1 MDSEYKKFFGGNMD
15 KIKFPYRS
23 DGHLAFLHVVQ
34 ESGAWAKHGLDV
46 DYDYFISADDSHKL
60 VATGEVEFVSGN
72 HLSPY
77 AARLKGD
84 PWVYVGQTL
93 NLNYH
98 RLAVLADSGIDK
110 ISDLKGKVVA
120 HKGQHPGL
128 NNWLFLKENGLDVD
142 RGDVV
147 MKRSRIEGK
156 PSWEGVKVGEFD
168 GALITPPED
177 IFAKRAGLKVIEIP
191 FQPMIWFTTLS
202 TSNTFAQKH
211 PDIVERVLKG
221 IIEGTHFFKTQK
233 AKTIAILEKKY
244 SSEGWDREVV
254 EHVYKELAAILEKK
268 PYPSLPAIRNVFEL
282 AKRQAPESAKINPM
296 ALWDMHYL
304 RQIDDSGFIDRL
316 YA

>member
-1 MDSEYKKFFGGNMD
+1 MD

-23 DGHLAFLHVVQ
+23 DGHLALLHVVND
-34 ESGAWAKHGLDV
+34 SGSWERHGLQV
-46 DYDYFISADDSHKL
+46 DYDFFISAEDAHRG
-60 VATGEVEFVSGN
+60 VAKGEVEFVSGN

-77 AARLKGD
+77 AARLRGD

-98 RLAVLADSGIDK
+98 RLVVRPDSGISK
-110 ISDLKGKVVA
+110 IADLKGKVVA

-147 MKRSRIEGK
+147 MQKSRVKGK
-156 PSWEGVKVGEFD
+156 SSWEGVREGEFD
-168 GALITPPED
+168 AALISPPD
-177 IFAKRAGLKVIEIP
+177 DLLAKRAGLKVIEIP
-191 FQPMIWFTTLS
+191 FQPMIWFTTIS
-202 TSNTFAQKH
+202 TSWTFAQKH
-211 PDIVERVLKG
+211 PDIVERALKG
-221 IIEGTHFFKTQK
+221 VAEGIHFFKTQK
-233 AKTIAILEKKY
+233 AKTVAILEKRYGPK
-244 SSEGWDREVV
+244 GWDREII
-254 EHVYKELAAILEKK
+254 EHVRTELAAILEKK

-282 AKRQAPESAKINPM
+282 AKRQHPECAGINPL

-304 RQIDDSGFIDRL
+304 RQIDDSGFIDKL

>member
-1 MDSEYKKFFGGNMD
+1 MD

-34 ESGAWAKHGLDV
+34 ESGSWAKHNLEV
-46 DYDYFISADDSHKL
+46 EYDYFISAEDSHKL
-60 VATGEVEFVSGN
+60 VAKGDVEFVSGN
-72 HLSPY
+72 HLTPY

-98 RLAVLADSGIDK
+98 RLCVQPNSGINGMA
-110 ISDLKGKVVA
+110 DLKGKVVA

-142 RGDVV
+142 KGEVAMR
-147 MKRSRIEGK
+147 KSATKGK
-156 PSWEGVKVGEFD
+156 AAWEGVKVGEFD
-168 GALITPPED
+168 AALITPPD
-177 IFAKRAGLKVIEIP
+177 DVFAKKAGLKIIEVP
-191 FQPMIWFTTLS
+191 FQPMVWFTTIS
-202 TSNTFAQKH
+202 TSSKFTAKH

-221 IIEGTHFFKTQK
+221 ICEGVAFFKKEK
-233 AKTIAILEKKY
+233 AKTTKILAEKFKKD
-244 SSEGWDREVV
+244 GWDNEVV
-254 EHVYKELAAILEKK
+254 EHMYKELSTILEKK
-268 PYPSLPAIRNVFEL
+268 PYPTLPAIRNVFEL
-282 AKRQAPESAKINPM
+282 AKRQHPEVEGTNPL

-304 RQIDDSGFIDRL
+304 RQVDDSGFIDKL

>member
-1 MDSEYKKFFGGNMD
+1 MD

-34 ESGAWAKHGLDV
+34 ESGSWAKHNLEV
-46 DYDYFISADDSHKL
+46 EYDYFISAEDSHKL
-60 VATGEVEFVSGN
+60 VASGEVEFVSGN
-72 HLSPY
+72 HLTPY

-98 RLAVLADSGIDK
+98 RLCVQPNSGINGMA
-110 ISDLKGKVVA
+110 DLKGKVVA

-142 RGDVV
+142 KGQVAMR
-147 MKRSRIEGK
+147 KSASSGK
-156 PSWEGVKVGEFD
+156 AAWEGVKVGEFD
-168 GALITPPED
+168 AALITPPDD
-177 IFAKRAGLKVIEIP
+177 IFAKKAGLKVIEIP
-191 FQPMIWFTTLS
+191 FQPMVWFTTIS
-202 TSNTFAQKH
+202 TSSKFTEKH
-211 PDIVERVLKG
+211 PDIVERVLKA
-221 IIEGTHFFKTQK
+221 ICEGTAFFKRDK
-233 AKTIAILEKKY
+233 AKTTKILAEKFKKA
-244 SSEGWDREVV
+244 GWDGEVV
-254 EHVYKELAAILEKK
+254 EHMYKELAAILEKK

-282 AKRQAPESAKINPM
+282 AKRQHPEVEGTNPL

-304 RQIDDSGFIDRL
+304 RRVDDSGFIDKL

>member
-1 MDSEYKKFFGGNMD
+1 MD

-46 DYDYFISADDSHKL
+46 DYDFFISADDSHKS
-60 VATGEVEFVSGN
+60 VGKGEVEFVSGN

-98 RLAVLADSGIDK
+98 RLVVQPDSGIDK
-110 ISDLKGKVVA
+110 IADLKGKVVS

-142 RGDVV
+142 RGDIV
-147 MKRSRIEGK
+147 MKKWRSEGK
-156 PSWEGVKVGEFD
+156 AAWEGVKVGEFD
-168 GALITPPED
+168 GALVTPPED
-177 IFAKRAGLKVIEIP
+177 LFAKRAGLKVIEIP
-191 FQPMIWFTTLS
+191 FQPMIWFTTVS
-202 TSNTFAQKH
+202 TSWPFAQKH
-211 PDIVERVLKG
+211 PDIVDRVLKG
-221 IIEGTHFFKTQK
+221 IIEGAHFFKTQK
-233 AKTIAILEKKY
+233 AKTLAILEKKY
-244 SSEGWDREVV
+244 GPQGWDREVV
-254 EHVYKELAAILEKK
+254 EYVYKELAAILEKK
-268 PYPSLPAIRNVFEL
+268 PYPALPALRNVFEL
-282 AKRQAPESAKINPM
+282 AKRQDPESAKVNPM
-296 ALWDMHYL
+296 SLWDMHYL

-316 YA
+316 YT

>member
-1 MDSEYKKFFGGNMD
+1 MD

-34 ESGAWAKHGLDV
+34 ESGSWEKHGLDV
-46 DYDYFISADDSHKL
+46 DYDFFISAQDAHRS
-60 VATGEVEFVSGN
+60 VANGEVEFVSGN

-98 RLAVLADSGIDK
+98 RLVVRADSGINK
-110 ISDLKGKVVA
+110 IGDLKGKVVA

-128 NNWLFLKENGLDVD
+128 NNWLFLKESGLDVD
-142 RGDVV
+142 RGDIA
-147 MKRSRIEGK
+147 MRKWRSEDKG
-156 PSWEGVKVGEFD
+156 SWEGVRIGEFD
-168 GALITPPED
+168 AALVTPPED
-177 IFAKRAGLKVIEIP
+177 LLAKRAGLHVIEIP
-191 FQPMIWFTTLS
+191 FQPMIWFTTIS
-202 TSNTFAQKH
+202 TSWTFAQKH
-211 PDIVERVLKG
+211 SDVVERVVKA
-221 IIEGTHFFKTQK
+221 IAEGTHFYKTEK

-244 SSEGWDREVV
+244 GPEGWDREVV

-268 PYPSLPAIRNVFEL
+268 PYPTLVAIQNVFEL
-282 AKRQAPESAKINPM
+282 AKRQDPDSAKVNPLS
-296 ALWDMHYL
+296 LWDMHYL
-304 RQIDDSGFIDRL
+304 RQVDDSGFIDRL

>member
-1 MDSEYKKFFGGNMD
+1 MD

-34 ESGAWAKHGLDV
+34 ESGSWAKNNLEV
-46 DYDYFISADDSHKL
+46 EYDYFISADDSHKL
-60 VATGEVEFVSGN
+60 VAKEEVQFVSGN

-77 AARLKGD
+77 AARVKGD

-98 RLAVLADSGIDK
+98 RLVVLPDSGING
-110 ISDLKGKVVA
+110 IADLKGKIVA

-142 RGDVV
+142 RGDIV
-147 MKRSRIEGK
+147 MKKWRSEGK
-156 PSWEGVKVGEFD
+156 AAWEGVQVGEFD

-191 FQPMIWFTTLS
+191 FQPMVWFTTVS
-202 TSNTFAQKH
+202 TSWTFAQKH

-221 IIEGTHFFKTQK
+221 IIEGIHFFKTEK
-233 AKTIAILEKKY
+233 AKTTAILEKKY
-244 SSEGWDREVV
+244 KDEGWDREVV
-254 EHVYKELAAILEKK
+254 DHMYKELAAVLEKK
-268 PYPSLPAIRNVFEL
+268 PYPSLPAIRNVYEL
-282 AKRQAPESAKINPM
+282 AKRQDPEAAKVNPM
-296 ALWDMHYL
+296 SLWDMHYL
-304 RQIDDSGFIDRL
+304 RQIDDSGFIDKL